1 MPFSRFAVMRN
12 ILAAGAADDRYTFH
26 FISDRWPGAGAAD
39 PEQARQCAATFDR
52 VLGHLAAEDVGANG
66 SRRYFLIFY
75 SALRHLFLHL
85 FLRFLSISSAS
96 IYFFLDPLC
105 SVLPDLCRAPPYIVC
120 HVRFS
125 DTIACRT
132 IGACNPIL

>member
-1 MPFSRFAVMRN
+1 MRN

-66 SRRYFLIFY
+66 SRRYFFNLLFGT
-75 SALRHLFLHL
+75 SASISA
-85 FLRFLSISSAS
+85 SISSIS
-96 IYFFLDPLC
+96 FYFFGIYLFL
-105 SVLPDLCRAPPYIVC
+105 S
-120 HVRFS
+120 
-125 DTIACRT
+125 
-132 IGACNPIL
+132 